1 DLSSALDVETERQ
14 LWARV
19 AGAPGKRT
27 ATLLVVSHRRPVLRL
42 ADHVVVLREG
52 RIDAQGT
59 LDDLLI
65 TSAEM
70 QRLWDDEGVKK

>member
-1 DLSSALDVETERQ
+1 MS
-14 LWARV
+14 
-19 AGAPGKRT
+19 GAPGKGS